1 MLYLLIVLFIGIA
14 VLCFYVASKSYD
26 NSGAEVCAAFSII
39 FATCLFITALVCAL
53 RYNSTAST
61 AQSRLAVLQEQNE
74 IVLAQVQPIVEQ
86 YAQYESGTLKD
97 FKMSPEIV
105 VALYAMYPELKSNEF
120 FKAQI
125 DIIVENQREI
135 KGIKLEIASLNAY
148 HLWLWTPI
156 RY

>member
-14 VLCFYVASKSYD
+14 VFCFYVASNNYD
-26 NSGAEVCAAFSII
+26 NFGAEVCAAFSII
-39 FATCLFITALVCAL
+39 IATCLFITALVCAL
-53 RYNSTAST
+53 CYNSTAST

-86 YAQYESGTLKD
+86 YAQYESGTLKE
-97 FKMSPEIV
+97 FKMSPEKV
-105 VALYAMYPELKSNEF
+105 VALCAMYPELKSNEF

-135 KGIKLEIASLNAY
+135 KDIKLEIASLNAY
-148 HLWLWTPI
+148 HLWLLTPI